1 MNMFER
7 AREYRQML
15 DKKTN
20 ELKQETYQQFKTV
33 IDDAF
38 QKIPT
43 EYHIR
48 VADMIKEIVVEVLNE
63 KKKEAYNAERKELQ
77 EYREVLQEHFCEHIR
92 DIIENNH

>member
-7 AREYRQML
+7 AREYREML

-20 ELKQETYQQFKTV
+20 ELKQEMYQQFKTV
-33 IDDAF
+33 IDDSF
-38 QKIPT
+38 KKIPT
-43 EYHIR
+43 EYHII

-63 KKKEAYNAERKELQ
+63 KKKEAYNAEKKELQ
-77 EYREVLQEHFCEHIR
+77 EYREVLREHFCEHIR